1 MENKKIITRKILID
15 DSILPRSV
23 MDVEQKVEFEKINGM
38 WLSEHSV
45 WDEYKIPQYD
55 GVKSSIDIVP
65 AEQVNEDT
73 TDETINVVYYPDT
86 DDSEEPLD
94 DNSLKENKFEKKDDN
109 LTDENLNC
117 SEEIQDKQKEP
128 EEPEESEQIENQE
141 NSVREAKKLSLV
153 PDSDFNKFVKS
164 LSIHETGID
173 WSTKKSSLIPF
184 KKRNAWLR
192 NIYEV
197 EQNTKDLR
205 EVGMVTL
212 NQNGFRPQYYDE

>member
-15 DSILPRSV
+15 DSILPKSV
-23 MDVEQKVEFEKINGM
+23 MDVEQKVVFEKINGM

-55 GVKSSIDIVP
+55 GVKSSIDIIP
-65 AEQVNEDT
+65 AEQVDENT
-73 TDETINVVYYPDT
+73 TDETVNVTYYPDVDEEST
-86 DDSEEPLD
+86 KEVSNEALQSEDKSEE
-94 DNSLKENKFEKKDDN
+94 KDDN
-109 LTDENLNC
+109 LIEEDSNNGEKVQKEEKE
-117 SEEIQDKQKEP
+117 SEKNEIQEDLVKKTKEMP
-128 EEPEESEQIENQE
+128 
-141 NSVREAKKLSLV
+141 LV

-184 KKRNAWLR
+184 SKRNAWLR

-197 EQNTKDLR
+197 EQNTKNLR
-205 EVGMVTL
+205 EVGMITL

>member
-15 DSILPRSV
+15 DSILPKSV
-23 MDVEQKVEFEKINGM
+23 MDVEQKVVFEKINGM

-55 GVKSSIDIVP
+55 GVKSSIDIIP
-65 AEQVNEDT
+65 AEQVDENT
-73 TDETINVVYYPDT
+73 TDETVNVTYYPDVDEEST
-86 DDSEEPLD
+86 KEVSNEVLQSEDKSEE
-94 DNSLKENKFEKKDDN
+94 KDDN
-109 LTDENLNC
+109 LIEEDSNNGEKVQKGEKE
-117 SEEIQDKQKEP
+117 SEKNEIQEDLVKKAKEM
-128 EEPEESEQIENQE
+128 
-141 NSVREAKKLSLV
+141 SLV

-184 KKRNAWLR
+184 SKRNAWLR

-197 EQNTKDLR
+197 EQNTKNLR
-205 EVGMVTL
+205 EVGMITL

>member
-1 MENKKIITRKILID
+1 MHELENKKIITRKILID

-23 MDVEQKVEFEKINGM
+23 MNVEQKVEFEKINGM

-45 WDEYKIPQYD
+45 WDEYKIPQYN
-55 GVKSSIDIVP
+55 GVRSSIDIIP
-65 AEQVNEDT
+65 AKQVNEDT
-73 TDETINVVYYPDT
+73 MDETINVVYYPDT
-86 DDSEEPLD
+86 NDNQETLKEDKSENKDDDLTDKSSNYSEE
-94 DNSLKENKFEKKDDN
+94 SQE
-109 LTDENLNC
+109 
-117 SEEIQDKQKEP
+117 KQKEF
-128 EEPEESEQIENQE
+128 ENSEKSEQSEISENPTKE
-141 NSVREAKKLSLV
+141 SKKLSLV

-164 LSIHETGID
+164 LSICETGID

-205 EVGMVTL
+205 EVGMITL

>member
-45 WDEYKIPQYD
+45 WDEYKIPQYN
-55 GVKSSIDIVP
+55 GVRSSIDIIP
-65 AEQVNEDT
+65 AKQVNEDT
-73 TDETINVVYYPDT
+73 MDETINVVYYPDT
-86 DDSEEPLD
+86 DDSEKTLEED
-94 DNSLKENKFEKKDDN
+94 ESENRDDN

>member
-1 MENKKIITRKILID
+1 MHELENKKIITRKILID

-55 GVKSSIDIVP
+55 GVKPSIDIIP

-73 TDETINVVYYPDT
+73 MDETINVIYYPDT
-86 DDSEEPLD
+86 NDNQETLKEDKSENKDDDLADKSSNYSEE
-94 DNSLKENKFEKKDDN
+94 SQE
-109 LTDENLNC
+109 
-117 SEEIQDKQKEP
+117 KQKEF
-128 EEPEESEQIENQE
+128 ENSEESEQSEISENPTKK
-141 NSVREAKKLSLV
+141 SKKLSLV

-164 LSIHETGID
+164 LSIRETAID

-197 EQNTKDLR
+197 EQNTKGLR
-205 EVGMVTL
+205 EVGMITL